1 MQINTKAVD
10 SGKKPCTENVTVTV
24 PEVVEEEQLET
35 VIAADDVIPS
45 VHTSGIH
52 SAANSSCITSEV

>member
-1 MQINTKAVD
+1 MQIDTIAVD
-10 SGKKPCTENVTVTV
+10 SGKKQCTGNVTVTV

-35 VIAADDVIPS
+35 VIAGDDVIPS

-52 SAANSSCITSEV
+52 SAANSSCVTSEV